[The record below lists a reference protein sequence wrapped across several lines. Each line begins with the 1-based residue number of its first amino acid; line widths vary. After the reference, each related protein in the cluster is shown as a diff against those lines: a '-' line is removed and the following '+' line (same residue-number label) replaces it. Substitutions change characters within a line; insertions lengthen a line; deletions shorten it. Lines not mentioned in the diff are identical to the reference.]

1 MHETL
6 GHVVQAGEVS
16 ACEGAWLGACLGG
29 LIRGV
34 VRGLVRDME

>member
-6 GHVVQAGEVS
+6 GNVVQAGEVS
-16 ACEGAWLGACLGG
+16 ACEGVWLGACLGC

-34 VRGLVRDME
+34 IRDMVRDME